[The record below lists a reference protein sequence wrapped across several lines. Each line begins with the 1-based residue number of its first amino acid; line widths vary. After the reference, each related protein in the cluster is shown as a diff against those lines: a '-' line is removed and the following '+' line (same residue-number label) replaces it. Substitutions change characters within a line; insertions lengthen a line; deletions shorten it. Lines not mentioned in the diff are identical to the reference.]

1 MKIKQALLL
10 PLCFATSIAGAAQ
23 FESVIDAMAIKATEG
38 QTNNDWKETTKIK
51 GYVTVACGTGLSISC
66 LYVQQKQ
73 SLEACDESA

>member
-1 MKIKQALLL
+1 MKSLASAAKPDDGKITAPLIWVGALSALFLL
-10 PLCFATSIAGAAQ
+10 GGWFPAFK
-23 FESVIDAMAIKATEG
+23 FF
-38 QTNNDWKETTKIK
+38 

>member
-1 MKIKQALLL
+1 M
-10 PLCFATSIAGAAQ
+10 
-23 FESVIDAMAIKATEG
+23 
-38 QTNNDWKETTKIK
+38 KETPAASGVSF